1 MLAFY
6 FQYREREAIRVCL
19 KHLREHNYLDAFESL
34 QKKTRVQLEHPLMT
48 ELYRTLVEKGDYGAA
63 ERFLEQ
69 SASQNLFQDYFT
81 RQDYKASWNLICPDD
96 VNTTLRPGMR
106 GGHQMCI
113 DPYTETIYLFGGWD
127 GHQDLADFWSFH
139 IPTSQWALI
148 SANTENE
155 GGPSPRSCHKICLD
169 PDRRQIFTLGRYID
183 SHCRP
188 HRNLLKSDFYV
199 YDIETNKW
207 TLITEDTGAMGG
219 PQLVFDHQMCIDTDK
234 RTIYVFGGRILTGT
248 K

>member
-1 MLAFY
+1 
-6 FQYREREAIRVCL
+6 
-19 KHLREHNYLDAFESL
+19 
-34 QKKTRVQLEHPLMT
+34 MT
-48 ELYRTLVEKGDYGAA
+48 ELYRTLVEKGDYEAA
-63 ERFLEQ
+63 EQFLNE
-69 SASQNLFQDYFT
+69 SANQNLFQDYFT
-81 RQDYKASWNLICPDD
+81 RQDYKATWNLICNDD
-96 VNTTLRPGMR
+96 GNATLRPGMR

-139 IPTSQWALI
+139 IPTSKWTLI
-148 SANTENE
+148 SSNTENE

-199 YDIETNKW
+199 YDIEPNKW

-219 PQLVFDHQMCIDTDK
+219 PQLVFDHQMCIDTSK
-234 RTIYVFGGRILTGT
+234 KILYVFGGRILTGA
-248 K
+248 KYVH